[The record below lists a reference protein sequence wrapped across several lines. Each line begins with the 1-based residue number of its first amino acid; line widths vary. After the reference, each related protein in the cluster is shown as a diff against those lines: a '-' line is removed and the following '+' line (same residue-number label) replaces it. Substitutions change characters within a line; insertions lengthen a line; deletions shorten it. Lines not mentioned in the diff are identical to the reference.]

1 MQHSP
6 KTVYDILQHNKIY
19 QSDSRQGTGMFHLGQ
34 RNEKQNMV
42 KERLSQPMETT
53 TQSRHHVNQINKIQT
68 IFNYSRRT
76 QKKT

>member
-19 QSDSRQGTGMFHLGQ
+19 QSDSRPGTGMFHLGQ

-42 KERLSQPMETT
+42 INQWKLRHKAATMSIRLT
-53 TQSRHHVNQINKIQT
+53 KIQT